1 MIGFRVSHH
10 ARINDLADGAC
21 EWKSRKKKPGKVYN
35 DGVLDT
41 LFNGSTDETIDI

>member
-1 MIGFRVSHH
+1 MIGFRVSH

-21 EWKSRKKKPGKVYN
+21 EWKNRKKKTGQGSYN

-41 LFNGSTDETIDI
+41 LFNGSMDETIDI